1 MEAYEAARAAAP
13 PPLPP
18 LDGRPVAT
26 MPAYGAVTVVQ
37 YLSYRDS
44 LPASVSLALDAA
56 LCAEEAVTAAAAMAT
71 AAAANRER
79 SKREHEA
86 ALEAREARG
95 DVYGP
100 PDLGDVNGPLF

>member
-26 MPAYGAVTVVQ
+26 MPAYGAVTVAQ
-37 YLSYRDS
+37 YLSYRNS
-44 LPASVSLALDAA
+44 LPASVSLAL
-56 LCAEEAVTAAAAMAT
+56 
-71 AAAANRER
+71 
-79 SKREHEA
+79 EA